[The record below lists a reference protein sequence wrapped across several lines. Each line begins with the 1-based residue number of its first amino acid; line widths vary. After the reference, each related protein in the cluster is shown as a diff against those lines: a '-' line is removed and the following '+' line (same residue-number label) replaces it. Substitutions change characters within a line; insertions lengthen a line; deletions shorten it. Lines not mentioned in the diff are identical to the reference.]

1 MSVEPDILIQTMMAR
16 SAAAAALLLAASL
29 TTATAAR
36 AEPGDT
42 VTYNVEA
49 DGPLTLVSYHD
60 DMDNI
65 QQLTNEPAPWSTSFT
80 SAATY
85 GLFAV
90 GAKTSGERVS
100 CEIIVNGEV
109 RDQKTSNGQ
118 HSLADCEVVA
128 TQTPAQPD

>member
-1 MSVEPDILIQTMMAR
+1 MRTRLIAT
-16 SAAAAALLLAASL
+16 AALLVAASL
-29 TTATAAR
+29 TTAAAAG

-42 VTYNVEA
+42 VTYNVDA
-49 DGPLTLVSYHD
+49 DGPLMLVSYHD

-65 QQLTNEPAPWSTSFT
+65 QQLTNQPAPWTTSFT

-90 GAKTSGERVS
+90 GAKTSGERVT

-109 RDQKTSNGQ
+109 RDQKSSNGR
-118 HSLADCEVVA
+118 HTLADCSAGPTILEPSAPPPVS
-128 TQTPAQPD
+128 

>member
-1 MSVEPDILIQTMMAR
+1 MMTR
-16 SAAAAALLLAASL
+16 FAAAAALLLAASP
-29 TTATAAR
+29 TTATAAG

-42 VTYNVEA
+42 VTYNVDA

-60 DMDNI
+60 EMDNL
-65 QQLTNEPAPWSTSFT
+65 QQLTNQVAPWSTSFT
-80 SAATY
+80 SEATY

-109 RDQKTSNGQ
+109 RDEKSSNGR
-118 HSLADCEVVA
+118 HTLADCSALV
-128 TQTPAQPD
+128 TDTPAPPDQV

>member
-1 MSVEPDILIQTMMAR
+1 MMTR
-16 SAAAAALLLAASL
+16 FTAAAGLLVAVSL
-29 TTATAAR
+29 TTATAGG

-42 VTYNVEA
+42 VTYNVDA
-49 DGPLTLVSYHD
+49 DGPLMLVLYHD

-65 QQLTNEPAPWSTSFT
+65 QQLTNQLAPWTTSFT

-90 GAKTSGERVS
+90 GAKTSGDRVS

-109 RDQKTSNGQ
+109 RDQKSSNGR
-118 HSLADCEVVA
+118 HTLADCLAGPTILEPSAPPPVS
-128 TQTPAQPD
+128 